1 MRKLIYGIR
10 FRILLLLFVTVFP
23 LLLMVLYN
31 GLEERRR
38 AIGDAEQRVY
48 NIARDIY
55 HWQLLPFRMIYE
67 TLASVSTDPG
77 ITSLNTVSCLSVFG
91 NIFHNGALPFCTNA
105 GLINSQGY
113 LVCGFLPSDKPVY
126 MGDRDFFKSATESRS
141 FSAGN
146 VVPSTNGGKHTIT
159 FSHPVFNDN
168 SDVSGVVFA
177 TVDLSWFNNISQHP
191 FLFENAT
198 ITLIDGKGVVVGRS
212 SEGSLWA
219 GTSNPDNEIV
229 RKVLEQKQGVT
240 QAVGLDGKIKIYGF
254 YPLWPIS
261 NIGYVY
267 VGVDRKTVLENIDRT
282 VLINLVWLFLA
293 NTVGII
299 LALVF
304 SQKYILGN
312 LNRLVQATKS
322 LSKGK
327 WDTRVGLSS
336 DQGELAIL
344 GEALDRMAEEL
355 QEREKKQILAQKEIL
370 AERNF
375 GQIVIESLPG
385 SFYVFGEDLRFL
397 RWNKNLSLL
406 TGFSDEEIANLTPI
420 DFFSGLDRETVA
432 QAINEVFTK
441 GEVTT
446 EASVTSKDGIQK
458 PFLLTGKLVSLE
470 GRQCVVG
477 MGIDITERK
486 KTENSLKLERE
497 QLLSIFDSINQL
509 IFVIDPKDHNLLFA
523 NRHAIEF
530 FGKDVSGGICHEQ
543 LVGLRTPCEF
553 CPNEKVISLKGQPY
567 EWEHHFPKVSK
578 HFMIIDRMIT
588 WPDGREV
595 KFELSIDITDR
606 KKAEESLRK
615 NEELLSTVLQT
626 IPLGVWIADKSGT
639 IIQVNPAGHKIW
651 GCEEFPGIQQQYKYK
666 AWRRDTGKPI
676 EREEWALYKAVKY
689 GETTIGEMIDIE
701 TFDGHKKVV
710 LNSAVPIRDKSGQIN
725 GAIVINQDMTDRVIK
740 DEALR
745 ETDQMMRVLIESS
758 PIGIALTDGS
768 RFVFCNN
775 ALASI
780 FGYDS
785 PDDIAGQAIEMLI
798 APEVREM
805 LVNFH
810 RERIAGKDSP
820 SNYES
825 KGLRRNGKIFD
836 MSVWASVIEHK
847 GQRCGLIFVTD
858 VSEAR
863 ELRSQLLHAQKM
875 EAIGNLAG
883 GIAHDF
889 NNLLTVTS
897 GYSELLLLRHPEGDS
912 DHRELLRIAD
922 ASRKASELVRQLLTF
937 SRKKEVHFRPVE
949 INREVENIVNM
960 LSMTIP
966 RMIRIDTSLSPDL
979 HVVEGDPGQIGQALM
994 NLCINA
1000 SHAMPKGGT
1009 LSIGTSNVTL
1019 RETDAFGRIDI
1030 NPGEY
1035 VRLSVSDTGTGIEKE
1050 LVDRIFEPFF
1060 TTKGTSGTGLGL
1072 SIVHGII
1079 MGHNGHI
1086 SCETQPG
1093 HGTTFNLF
1101 FPVADESGSEKSDAL
1116 EPAELRGG
1124 DETILYVDD
1133 EESIRSLWSQ
1143 VLRKAGYTVLTAE
1156 NGAEALSIYRDRGG
1170 DIDLVVLDVNM
1181 PVMGGRQCLEE
1192 ILRLDR
1198 IAKVVI
1204 ASGYGAEARVRELL
1218 ELGAKTYISK
1228 PFDLKNVLETVRKVL
1243 DEKDILNV
1251 PVG

>member
-1 MRKLIYGIR
+1 MRKLFYGIR

-38 AIGDAEQRVY
+38 ALGDAEQRVY

-67 TLASVSTDPG
+67 TLASVSTDPR
-77 ITSLNTVSCLSVFG
+77 ITALDTVSCQSALG
-91 NIFHNGALPFCTNA
+91 NIFQSGTLPFCSNA
-105 GLINSQGY
+105 GLLNSEGY
-113 LVCGFLPSDKPVY
+113 QVCGFIPSDKPVY
-126 MGDRDFFKSATESRS
+126 LGDRDFFKSAVESRT

-146 VVPSTNGGKHTIT
+146 VVTSMNGGKHTIT
-159 FSHPVFNDN
+159 FSHPVFNDE

-177 TVDLSWFNNISQHP
+177 ELDLSWFNNISQHP

-198 ITLIDGKGVVVGRS
+198 ITLIDGKGVVIGRS

-219 GTSNPDNEIV
+219 GTSNLQNEIV

-267 VGVDRKTVLENIDRT
+267 VGVDRNAVLEKIDQNILR
-282 VLINLVWLFLA
+282 NLVWLFMA
-293 NTVGII
+293 NTIGIV
-299 LALVF
+299 LAFVF

-312 LNRLVQATKS
+312 LNRLVQATRS
-322 LSKGK
+322 LSQGK
-327 WDTRVGLSS
+327 WDTRVGLTS
-336 DQGELAIL
+336 DQGELALL

-355 QEREKKQILAQKEIL
+355 QEREKKQVLAQNEIL

-397 RWNKNLSLL
+397 RWNSNLSRL
-406 TGFSDEEIANLTPI
+406 TGFPEEDLASLTPM
-420 DFFSGLDRETVA
+420 DFFRGHDRETVK

-446 EASVTSKDGIQK
+446 EASITSKDGIK
-458 PFLLTGKLVSLE
+458 TPLLLTGKRTSLE
-470 GRQCVVG
+470 GRQCAVG
-477 MGIDITERK
+477 MGIDITEWK
-486 KTENSLKLERE
+486 NAEESLKLERQ

-509 IFVIDPKDHNLLFA
+509 IFVIDPENHNLLFA
-523 NRHAIEF
+523 NQHAIEF
-530 FGKDVSGGICHEQ
+530 FGKDVSGGICYEQ

-553 CPNEKVISLKGQPY
+553 CPNEKVISLKGDPY
-567 EWEHHFPKVSK
+567 QWEHHFPKVSK

-588 WPDGREV
+588 WSDGREV
-595 KFELSIDITDR
+595 KFELAIDITDR
-606 KKAEESLRK
+606 KNAEGNLRK
-615 NEELLSTVLQT
+615 NEELLNAVLQT
-626 IPLGVWIADKSGT
+626 IPLGVWVADKSGT
-639 IIQVNPAGHKIW
+639 IIQVNPAGQKIW
-651 GCEEFPGIQQQYKYK
+651 GGEEFLGIQQYDKYK
-666 AWRRDTGKPI
+666 AWRRDTGKLI
-676 EREEWALYKAVKY
+676 EHKEWALYRALKK
-689 GETTIGEMIDIE
+689 GETTIEEMIDIE
-701 TFDGHKKVV
+701 TFDGLRKVI
-710 LNSAVPIRDKSGQIN
+710 LNSAVPICDKSGQIN
-725 GAIVINQDMTDRVIK
+725 GAIVINQDMTERVMK

-745 ETDQMMRVLIESS
+745 ETDHMMRALIESS

-768 RFVFCNN
+768 KFVFCNN
-775 ALASI
+775 GMARI

-785 PDDIAGQAIEMLI
+785 PDDIAGRSIEMLI
-798 APEVREM
+798 PPDVRET

-810 RERIAGKDSP
+810 KERIAGKDSP

-897 GYSELLLLRHPEGDS
+897 GYSELLLLRHPDGDS

-1009 LSIGTSNVTL
+1009 LSIATSNVTL
-1019 RETDAFGRIDI
+1019 SDTDAFGRIDI

-1072 SIVHGII
+1072 SIVRGII

-1101 FPVADESGSEKSDAL
+1101 FPVANESGSEKSEAL
-1116 EPAELRGG
+1116 EPSELQGG
-1124 DETILYVDD
+1124 NETILYVDD

-1156 NGAEALSIYRDRGG
+1156 NGAEALSIYHERGG

-1181 PVMGGRQCLEE
+1181 PVMGGRQCLKE

-1198 IAKVVI
+1198 VAKVVI

-1218 ELGAKTYISK
+1218 ELGARAYISK
-1228 PFDLKNVLETVRKVL
+1228 PFDLKNVLEAVRKVL
-1243 DEKDILNV
+1243 DEKDISNV
-1251 PVG
+1251 PVE